1 VFAGA
6 DASWLHYGTYALLFF
21 LIAVPCLCAWAALGQ
36 GAVRLLKS
44 AQSIKRFNRCMA
56 LLLLASA
63 WSSLLV

>member
-1 VFAGA
+1 MGSVGA
-6 DASWLHYGTYALLFF
+6 
-21 LIAVPCLCAWAALGQ
+21 

-63 WSSLLV
+63 WTSLLV